1 MKIWT
6 VHTKPDAAP
15 ILIREGFSFGALIFG
30 PLWLLA
36 HRAWIPAVLSAVAFV
51 LILAVATPRV
61 AIPLCDGI
69 SILLGFYGQDL
80 RRWSLDRAGYTLVHV
95 VVARDEEG
103 ALTRLL
109 TRRPDLAAPFLPAG
123 A

>member
-1 MKIWT
+1 VKIWT

-69 SILLGFYGQDL
+69 AILLGFYGQDL

>member
-51 LILAVATPRV
+51 LILAVTPLRV
-61 AIPLCDGI
+61 ALPLCDGI
-69 SILLGFYGQDL
+69 ALLLGFYGQYL

-95 VVARDEEG
+95 IAAKDEER